1 MTHLVHLWPLKKE
14 EIEAFFLTPLR
25 NLQTRATFTRFI
37 VQEKLA
43 NLLIDV
49 DVGHIH
55 ISVQQYHLVYRL
67 VGAALTRVKRLFR
80 ANRSQT
86 RENRAGWPLLTV
98 ETEVN
103 GDSKSTNER
112 GPSLVGSLCSSCLYK
127 RRLSCLGCSDQPS
140 SEYFFPYHTLF

>member
-80 ANRSQT
+80 ANRS
-86 RENRAGWPLLTV
+86 
-98 ETEVN
+98 
-103 GDSKSTNER
+103 
-112 GPSLVGSLCSSCLYK
+112 
-127 RRLSCLGCSDQPS
+127 
-140 SEYFFPYHTLF
+140 